1 MCVSLLGAV
10 ISVSGRKGKKLVWE
24 ESQNRL
30 PPPPCLLSS
39 VSPPSSAATK
49 TIADTHVF
57 PKKKDAEAAFPSFLN
72 LPSCPPSIRIWEIVT
87 LFSVVSDYPT
97 HGTATYARTGKAST
111 RKRGEKRIMIP
122 FPIHESRHTY
132 FALCTEN

>member
-1 MCVSLLGAV
+1 MCVSLLCPG
-10 ISVSGRKGKKLVWE
+10 GNGKNSFGKNPKTDCLH
-24 ESQNRL
+24 
-30 PPPPCLLSS
+30 PPCLLSS
-39 VSPPSSAATK
+39 VSPPSSSATK

-57 PKKKDAEAAFPSFLN
+57 PKKDAEAAFPSFLN

-111 RKRGEKRIMIP
+111 RKRGEERIMIP
-122 FPIHESRHTY
+122 FPIHESRHTTY
-132 FALCTEN
+132 VRWLVHWEPR